1 MHSLIKRFELNPKI
15 KLKRMSKG
23 MKQKVGIVAAFMHQ
37 PEILLLDEPTSGL
50 DPLMQ
55 QRFIELIQEQKNK
68 GTTILMASHIFEE
81 VEKTADQVGI
91 LRKGRLITSEKSE
104 KLSQKHVRTYMVSL
118 DTPQLATAFSH
129 DFGGQVLV
137 KHRANLEEI
146 FLDYYEKEVLNNES
160 SII

>member
-1 MHSLIKRFELNPKI
+1 
-15 KLKRMSKG
+15 
-23 MKQKVGIVAAFMHQ
+23 
-37 PEILLLDEPTSGL
+37 
-50 DPLMQ
+50 
-55 QRFIELIQEQKNK
+55 
-68 GTTILMASHIFEE
+68 
-81 VEKTADQVGI
+81 
-91 LRKGRLITSEKSE
+91 
-104 KLSQKHVRTYMVSL
+104 MVSL

>member
-1 MHSLIKRFELNPKI
+1 
-15 KLKRMSKG
+15 
-23 MKQKVGIVAAFMHQ
+23 
-37 PEILLLDEPTSGL
+37 
-50 DPLMQ
+50 
-55 QRFIELIQEQKNK
+55 
-68 GTTILMASHIFEE
+68 MASHIFEE

-104 KLSQKHVRTYMVSL
+104 KLSPKHVRTYMVSL